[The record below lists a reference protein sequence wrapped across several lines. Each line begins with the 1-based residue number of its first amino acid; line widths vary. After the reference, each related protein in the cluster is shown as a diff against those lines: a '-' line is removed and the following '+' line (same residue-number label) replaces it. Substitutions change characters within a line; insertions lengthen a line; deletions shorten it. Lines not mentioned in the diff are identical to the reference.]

1 MKLSV
6 GDIRFSE
13 SGCASTNVG
22 VEPRELPF
30 PICTMHVSVPLVEG
44 KALEQYKEELL
55 EKARERIAR
64 MYEEIIYGG
73 DTDGEAIKPFKVED
87 LKIKPSELSRELI
100 ERIQNTSPTHNLEM
114 RVALLEKRLSG
125 KRSVHAGERVVDF
138 YNPDGTLGVRIG
150 DLNQQEKYPEN
161 AGALSGIYAIGKK
174 AAEDLLGK
182 SGDEELW
189 DMGFRIEDREGRLV
203 VCDENGESEPTS
215 EHCDKIIERAI
226 AVLRGGRLNMLKR
239 LGRAMGLLQVAAN
252 IEATNQLCGSAR
264 REHVLMDF
272 DNPPFKKVPDD
283 WISPGVEYLKTRL
296 GEGAREDE
304 LIISSIYNIARKA
317 VKDVINSQ
325 GCRGR

>member
-100 ERIQNTSPTHNLEM
+100 ERIQNTNPTHNLEM

-125 KRSVHAGERVVDF
+125 KRSVHADGEAVDF
-138 YNPDGTLGVRIG
+138 YRPDGTLGVRLG
-150 DLNQQEKYPEN
+150 NMNQQEKHPR
-161 AGALSGIYAIGKK
+161 
-174 AAEDLLGK
+174 
-182 SGDEELW
+182 EEVL
-189 DMGFRIEDREGRLV
+189 DSFLKRFRLARGHFATHSFEGFQETIKHD
-203 VCDENGESEPTS
+203 
-215 EHCDKIIERAI
+215 IER
-226 AVLRGGRLNMLKR
+226 
-239 LGRAMGLLQVAAN
+239 
-252 IEATNQLCGSAR
+252 T
-264 REHVLMDF
+264 
-272 DNPPFKKVPDD
+272 
-283 WISPGVEYLKTRL
+283 PGVLDPIPVSIEINANSVSAALVPASSDVFRHERNDA
-296 GEGAREDE
+296 EGSFTKVGPFNLQIQR
-304 LIISSIYNIARKA
+304 
-317 VKDVINSQ
+317 
-325 GCRGR
+325 

>member
-13 SGCASTNVG
+13 SGRASTNVD

-44 KALEQYKEELL
+44 KALEQYKDELL
-55 EKARERIAR
+55 EKASDRIAD
-64 MYEEIIYGG
+64 MYKEIVCGG
-73 DTDGEAIKPFKVED
+73 SQMLKPFKID
-87 LKIKPSELSRELI
+87 ITPSPRDK
-100 ERIQNTSPTHNLEM
+100 LEE

-125 KRSVHAGERVVDF
+125 KRSVHADGEVVDF
-138 YNPDGTLGVRIG
+138 YRPDGTLGVRLG
-150 DLNQQEKYPEN
+150 NLNQQEKYPEN
-161 AGALSGIYAIGKK
+161 AEALSGIYAIGKK

-325 GCRGR
+325 ECRGR